1 MYITLKILHRC
12 GLRDHGGQCMIGEEG
27 GEKIKRFAFVS
38 VPTDMGMRLRT
49 ALSAI
54 TALSKR

>member
-1 MYITLKILHRC
+1 
-12 GLRDHGGQCMIGEEG
+12 MIGEEG